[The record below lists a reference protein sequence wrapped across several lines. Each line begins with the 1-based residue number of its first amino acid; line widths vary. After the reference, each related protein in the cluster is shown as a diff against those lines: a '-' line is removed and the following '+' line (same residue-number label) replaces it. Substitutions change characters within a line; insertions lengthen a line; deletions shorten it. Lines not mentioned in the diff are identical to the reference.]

1 MPVNVP
7 DKLPA
12 IDILKKENIF
22 VMDESRAL
30 HQDIRPLKIIILNL
44 MPIKITTETDLLRL
58 LSNSPLQIEIEF
70 MKIKGHKPK
79 NTPMEHMEQF
89 YKNFDELNSRKY
101 DGLIVTG
108 APVELLSFEDV
119 TYWDEL
125 KEIFEWARYNVY
137 STLFICWAAQAA
149 LNHYYGIKKHELP
162 GKLFGVF
169 KHTHPNTHLPILRG
183 FDDIFFI
190 PHSRYTEVRAEDI
203 EKVEG
208 LQIIATSE
216 KAGVAIVQAKT
227 EENFISQGIRNI
239 HATPSTKSTGETWQ
253 RKYLSPFLKIITR
266 ITTPPRHRLCSGVQQ
281 QICCFQTGS
290 TIMYI
295 RRLHII
301 WMKSVL
307 PILPSPHKS
316 VILGK
321 F

>member
-162 GKLFGVF
+162 GKLIGVF

-216 KAGVAIVQAKT
+216 KAGVAIVQAKNGRELYLT
-227 EENFISQGIRNI
+227 GHSEYSRNTLDKEYRRDLAKKIPITIPENYYPDNDPSK
-239 HATPSTKSTGETWQ
+239 TPVMQW
-253 RKYLSPFLKIITR
+253 
-266 ITTPPRHRLCSGVQQ
+266 
-281 QICCFQTGS
+281 GS
-290 TIMYI
+290 TANLLFSNWLNYYVYQETPYNLDEISSSDFTI
-295 RRLHII
+295 
-301 WMKSVL
+301 
-307 PILPSPHKS
+307 SP
-316 VILGK
+316 
-321 F
+321 

>member
-169 KHTHPNTHLPILRG
+169 EHTHPNTHLPILRG

-216 KAGVAIVQAKT
+216 KAGVAIVQAKNGRELYLT
-227 EENFISQGIRNI
+227 GHSEYSRNTLDKEYRRDLAKQIPISIPENYYPDNDPSK
-239 HATPSTKSTGETWQ
+239 TPVMQW
-253 RKYLSPFLKIITR
+253 
-266 ITTPPRHRLCSGVQQ
+266 
-281 QICCFQTGS
+281 GS
-290 TIMYI
+290 TANLLFSNWLNYYVYQETPYNLDEISSSDFTI
-295 RRLHII
+295 
-301 WMKSVL
+301 
-307 PILPSPHKS
+307 SP
-316 VILGK
+316 
-321 F
+321 

>member
-169 KHTHPNTHLPILRG
+169 EHTHPNTHLPILRG

-216 KAGVAIVQAKT
+216 KAGVAIVQAKNGRELYLT
-227 EENFISQGIRNI
+227 GHSEYSRNTLDKEYRRDLAKKIPITIPENYYPDNDPSK
-239 HATPSTKSTGETWQ
+239 TPVMQW
-253 RKYLSPFLKIITR
+253 
-266 ITTPPRHRLCSGVQQ
+266 
-281 QICCFQTGS
+281 GS
-290 TIMYI
+290 TANLLFSNWLNYYVYQETPYNLDEISSSDFTI
-295 RRLHII
+295 
-301 WMKSVL
+301 
-307 PILPSPHKS
+307 SP
-316 VILGK
+316 
-321 F
+321 